1 MLCPVELKK
10 FERIPFTRSFALV
23 RSINAFLASH
33 LFIFVVGALTV
44 FANVFEA
51 ELYVYTAFMLC
62 GMYISIFGDD
72 FLPIM
77 PMVVCSYIAPS
88 VVNNPGRFKGSI
100 FYLQNGGIYL
110 FSLFILFVI
119 SVFVRLFFDKNLGG
133 RNFLFAPRR
142 FSSGMVALGVAYAL
156 SGAFS
161 GRYFEHGGTNILF
174 ALLQFL
180 SIFLAYWFFTGAVNW
195 NAAPRNYFAFCG
207 LTVGIV
213 ILFEILNIYLT
224 SDVVQGGVIVT
235 DPQKSGIFTGWG
247 NANNIGA
254 MLAMMIPFAFAL
266 SRRPKNGWIFCVIG
280 VIMAAGVFFTCSRG
294 SILGALFAIGC
305 SVILISR
312 YTEART
318 SHLIAT
324 LSAVIIAVAIVLI
337 FHTTFFSLFWGLVE
351 KGFNP
356 SSRDEIYVNGWNLFT
371 EYPVFGGG
379 FFPPANSGIYEWSNL
394 ESFTSFFPPRWHST
408 LVQLIASCGAV
419 GFVAYAFHRFQTVKF
434 FIERINTEVIYIGLA
449 ILTLLIMSLFD
460 CHMFNVGPVLFY
472 SMALAFAEKVKI
484 KQNK

>member
-1 MLCPVELKK
+1 
-10 FERIPFTRSFALV
+10 
-23 RSINAFLASH
+23 
-33 LFIFVVGALTV
+33 
-44 FANVFEA
+44 
-51 ELYVYTAFMLC
+51 
-62 GMYISIFGDD
+62 
-72 FLPIM
+72 
-77 PMVVCSYIAPS
+77 
-88 VVNNPGRFKGSI
+88 
-100 FYLQNGGIYL
+100 
-110 FSLFILFVI
+110 
-119 SVFVRLFFDKNLGG
+119 
-133 RNFLFAPRR
+133 
-142 FSSGMVALGVAYAL
+142 
-156 SGAFS
+156 
-161 GRYFEHGGTNILF
+161 
-174 ALLQFL
+174 
-180 SIFLAYWFFTGAVNW
+180 
-195 NAAPRNYFAFCG
+195 
-207 LTVGIV
+207 
-213 ILFEILNIYLT
+213 
-224 SDVVQGGVIVT
+224 
-235 DPQKSGIFTGWG
+235 
-247 NANNIGA
+247 

-266 SRRPKNGWIFCVIG
+266 ARRPKNGWIFCVIG
-280 VIMAAGVFFTCSRG
+280 VVMAAGVFFTCSRG
-294 SILGALFAIGC
+294 SILGALFAMGC

-394 ESFTSFFPPRWHST
+394 ESFTSFFPARWHST

-449 ILTLLIMSLFD
+449 ILTLLLMSLID